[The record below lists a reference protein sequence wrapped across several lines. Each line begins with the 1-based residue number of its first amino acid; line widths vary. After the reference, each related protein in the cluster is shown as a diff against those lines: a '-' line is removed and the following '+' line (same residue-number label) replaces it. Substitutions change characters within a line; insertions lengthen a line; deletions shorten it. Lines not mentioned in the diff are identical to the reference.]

1 MSLRDESR
9 PPHFL
14 EAAALATL
22 ERGINTA
29 LRTDPAS
36 FKALSEHAGRLVAMH
51 LTLPPIRIYALIVED
66 GVELYHESDAEA
78 DVLLQG
84 SPVDLLAQL
93 FDWRGAPSLV
103 GGPVTIKGD
112 RELLQQLVALT
123 RDLDIDW
130 GALFEPVL
138 GSELAQ
144 QIDLGARRLFD
155 WARQAASRLGRQV
168 GEYLREESPLLALR
182 RDVHEFNQDVDEVR
196 MATDRLGARIALLK
210 QKMENNS

>member
-1 MSLRDESR
+1 DWS
-9 PPHFL
+9 
-14 EAAALATL
+14 
-22 ERGINTA
+22 
-29 LRTDPAS
+29 
-36 FKALSEHAGRLVAMH
+36 
-51 LTLPPIRIYALIVED
+51 
-66 GVELYHESDAEA
+66 SD
-78 DVLLQG
+78 VC
-84 SPVDLLAQL
+84 SSDL
-93 FDWRGAPSLV
+93 
-103 GGPVTIKGD
+103 
-112 RELLQQLVALT
+112 
-123 RDLDIDW
+123 DW
-130 GALFEPVL
+130 GALFEPIL